1 MASLVGGQPVRAQT
15 QLTLEHTALAKPLGI
30 DAAVTVDRED
40 RPGVVRAEKMQL
52 EIAGPGVLVTLNALE
67 MDSDPASR
75 RFRLRQA
82 AVTGA
87 VGSDEFHLAV
97 ETANYLKPTDRLIA
111 TGVTVDWFGTGME
124 GRAELPSLFV
134 DSLWTDVIFPAGH
147 QRGSIRFGG
156 WQSALKFISEAV
168 VGNGKINF
176 SVFDWS
182 SSLAPF
188 GVSIPKG
195 RWSPLAPVQGNADVS
210 IGKRGIDIPHFYF
223 NWGESKFSGLLTQL
237 SSGQSRLEFELMDE
251 LIEAV
256 GNLTIAFNTVGLDQ
270 TSWLTDNAGSVAFH
284 IREGRIRKF
293 GRIRV
298 FGAEIDQY
306 IRQARAAMGMEVKW
320 TDIESGI
327 PFSNLKTTLFVKDG
341 EIWTDDFVMEAL
353 GLKFFSRGRYAL
365 SKDEFDSLWYVKW
378 EKSTAG
384 SGLALLDQLQT
395 LVVPFRVSGRGNS
408 MSVALDIPELLRL
421 LSE

>member
-1 MASLVGGQPVRAQT
+1 M
-15 QLTLEHTALAKPLGI
+15 
-30 DAAVTVDRED
+30 
-40 RPGVVRAEKMQL
+40 
-52 EIAGPGVLVTLNALE
+52 
-67 MDSDPASR
+67 
-75 RFRLRQA
+75 
-82 AVTGA
+82 
-87 VGSDEFHLAV
+87 
-97 ETANYLKPTDRLIA
+97 
-111 TGVTVDWFGTGME
+111 
-124 GRAELPSLFV
+124 
-134 DSLWTDVIFPAGH
+134 
-147 QRGSIRFGG
+147 
-156 WQSALKFISEAV
+156 
-168 VGNGKINF
+168 
-176 SVFDWS
+176 
-182 SSLAPF
+182 
-188 GVSIPKG
+188 
-195 RWSPLAPVQGNADVS
+195 QGNADVS
-210 IGKRGIDIPHFYF
+210 IGKHGIDIPHFYF
-223 NWGESKFSGLLTQL
+223 NWGESKFSGSLTQL
-237 SSGQSRLEFELMDE
+237 LLGQSRLEFKLMDE

-306 IRQARAAMGMEVKW
+306 IRQARAAMGMEAKW

-365 SKDEFDSLWYVKW
+365 SKDEFDSLWRVKW
-378 EKSTAG
+378 EKSIEG

-395 LVVPFRVSGRGNS
+395 MVVPFRVSGRGNS